1 MPKLPV
7 GRFGFSCPLFG
18 LKRSLWLKAQ
28 SPAKPMRL
36 VRRLTFIGGEGGMIP
51 DVLCT
56 SALCIYAAP
65 TIALPRGQ
73 SNRRSHPTGRSQP
86 RLRRATE
93 RVGLSPTLS
102 GLCILASPSGSACAR
117 GSRTEVLIPPI
128 AHHLDCVAT
137 ERVGLSSTPSRLC
150 IFASPTIAVPRGQS
164 NRRSHPT
171 GRSQPRLRRATERV
185 GLSPTLS
192 GLCILASPSG
202 SANARAVK
210 LKFSSH
216 QEVITSTASSNGEG
230 GIRSDST

>member
-18 LKRSLWLKAQ
+18 LKRPLWLKAQ
-28 SPAKPMRL
+28 SPPKAFFMRL
-36 VRRLTFIGGEGGMIP
+36 VRRLTFIGGEGGIIP

-65 TIALPRGQ
+65 TIAL
-73 SNRRSHPTGRSQP
+73 
-86 RLRRATE
+86 
-93 RVGLSPTLS
+93 
-102 GLCILASPSGSACAR
+102 
-117 GSRTEVLIPPI
+117 
-128 AHHLDCVAT
+128 
-137 ERVGLSSTPSRLC
+137 
-150 IFASPTIAVPRGQS
+150 PRGQS

-230 GIRSDST
+230 GIRTHGGR